1 MTTRGLALR
10 LFVVLVAGFLVIQL
24 VPYGRNHSNPP
35 VLAEPAWNS
44 PATRAMAVTACFD
57 CHSNVTTWPWY
68 SNVAPVSWLLQRHV
82 DEGREKLNFSTWGT
96 ARQES
101 DDLVE
106 KVRDGEMPTWDFMLL
121 HPDARLSAADKAAFL
136 AGLQATFGGGG
147 GGGGEGG
154 GDD

>member
-1 MTTRGLALR
+1 MTTRGLTLR

-24 VPYGRNHSNPP
+24 VPYGRNHANPP

-44 PATRAMAVTACFD
+44 PTTRAMAVTACFD
-57 CHSNVTTWPWY
+57 CHSNETTWPWY

-106 KVRDGEMPTWDFMLL
+106 TVRDGEMPTWDFMLL
-121 HPDARLSAADKAAFL
+121 HPDARFSAADKAAFR
-136 AGLQATFGGGG
+136 AGLQATVG